1 MVKEI
6 ITDLEKL
13 SERAEEIKDI
23 RKENKEVQ
31 QIVLELK
38 DTMRELKL
46 PALAAPQIGYNKRIF
61 VINFDGDLKSF
72 VNPVI
77 DYNDIKGMGMSIEQC
92 PSIPGKKFLM
102 IRNSQLGVMYM
113 TPLGQ
118 AKGFK
123 LQGMGA
129 YTFQRMMNIIDG
141 VLLPDMGLEVGD
153 DFINASDEEK
163 EPVVSAFLESLDLKQ
178 KTVEKEIDE
187 SPELSKIRDAANFI
201 NDVNE
206 GKTHVIVEE
215 EKLPEMKKEKS
226 KKKVK

>member
-1 MVKEI
+1 MVKKI
-6 ITDLEKL
+6 VTDLEKL
-13 SERAEEIKDI
+13 SERAEEIRDI
-23 RKENKEVQ
+23 RKESKEVQ

-38 DTMRELKL
+38 DTMREFKL
-46 PALAAPQIGYNKRIF
+46 PALAAPQIGYSKRIF

-72 VNPVI
+72 INPVI

-92 PSIPGKKFLM
+92 PSIPGKQFLM

-129 YTFQRMMNIIDG
+129 YTFQRMMNILDG
-141 VLLPDMGLEVGD
+141 VLLPDMGLEVD
-153 DFINASDEEK
+153 EDFINASEEEK
-163 EPVVSAFLESLDLKQ
+163 APVINAFLESLDLKQ

-187 SPELSKIRDAANFI
+187 SPELSKIRDAANFM
-201 NDVNE
+201 NKVKDGDV
-206 GKTHVIVEE
+206 HVVVEE
-215 EKLPEMKKEKS
+215 EKLPEIKKEKI
-226 KKKVK
+226 KKKEK